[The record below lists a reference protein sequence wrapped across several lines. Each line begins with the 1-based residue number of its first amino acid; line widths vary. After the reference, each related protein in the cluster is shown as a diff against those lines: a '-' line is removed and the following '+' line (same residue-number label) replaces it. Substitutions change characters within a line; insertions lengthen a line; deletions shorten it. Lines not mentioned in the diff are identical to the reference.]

1 MRFGKFPKLVKK
13 QDNICKYM
21 SDTAVYEQLKKAA
34 LKQKQV
40 NSTINKEGNPNPGQP
55 PMPAPL
61 KRTFILRQLI

>member
-1 MRFGKFPKLVKK
+1 
-13 QDNICKYM
+13 M